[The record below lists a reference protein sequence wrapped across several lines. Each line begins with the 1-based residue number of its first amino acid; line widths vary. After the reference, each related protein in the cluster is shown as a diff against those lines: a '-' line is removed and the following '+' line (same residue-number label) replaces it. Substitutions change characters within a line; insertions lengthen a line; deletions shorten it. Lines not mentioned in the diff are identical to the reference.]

1 MQKSF
6 NMRLLLRLFFF
17 ANLLLASAV
26 AGAQVLGDLSFV
38 DICADGPDAFT
49 LVAMEDIAA
58 NRTIY
63 FRDDEWNGTGW
74 IDTNEGYIVWNTG
87 AAVIPKGS
95 IISFTNLGI
104 ASPSQ
109 PSVNFGSATAFANR
123 GMGGGDEAIFVYTTP
138 TDYNG
143 TPTWICA
150 VGKGVLSGA
159 FGSTT
164 GGTPNMVSGTTLTIG
179 TTAIHFTAPLDIA
192 AYKGPRSGFNKAG
205 TLAQL
210 NTLANFDTQDASGDQ
225 DADGITPDLPF
236 STAAFSFTAA
246 DGTPPSVTSASV
258 TGAATVAV
266 SFSEP
271 VTNAGTIANYSFSP
285 ALAINSI
292 AVDPSGNSAV
302 ITTAGLQQ
310 GRRYMLTING
320 LTDAAAN
327 TQTVAFSQNHL
338 YYNNYGGTDLVI
350 TELMYNVGA
359 QGDTLEFVEVYNK
372 GAAPIEIGGLRIADG
387 IDGRFT
393 ELALASAG
401 FALIA
406 FDSAKAGRFFNRSFM
421 QWTVGALS
429 NGGELITLRN
439 FSNAILDQITYVDA
453 APWPTQPDGTG
464 PSLEIIDPLTDN
476 SVAANWR
483 ASTTNTGKTYG
494 TPTAYS
500 VFASPGALPLVTSAT
515 LKFAPV
521 VQWIN
526 ETKDSASIVL
536 NLTGA
541 NPAGVSFKV
550 DIVGAWGT
558 ATEVVDFGTLSK
570 DTGFAA
576 GMLGNLTIKVPVQN
590 DALNEG
596 DEYAVVRLSNVV
608 GASVVDG
615 FYHTLHI
622 IDNDRMAPV
631 ASNAVSLSLLS
642 SIRNMT
648 PNSNSAEIV
657 AYDKATKRLWI
668 VNSIGNR
675 INIVDMTNPAAT
687 VPFDT
692 IDITPLGGINS
703 IAIKDNV
710 IVGAFE
716 NANKLLPGQ
725 VVFFDANGNVLKQI
739 DAGVLPDMVGISPDG
754 KYVVTANEAEP
765 AADYLTDP
773 EGSVTVIDISGG
785 IAGLSQANATTISLA
800 SLNPMKA
807 ALIASGVR
815 IFGRFGV
822 GAPVNGGSSVAQD
835 LEPEYVA
842 FSPDSKKAYITVQEA
857 NALLVIDLDNKS
869 IALDNTAQPF
879 IKSLGFK
886 DHSLV
891 GNGLDAS
898 DQADSINISRWR
910 VKGMYM
916 PDAIAT
922 LAIPD
927 VPGPGGKKGSTYFIT
942 ANEGDAR
949 EYSALTE
956 ETPLSGLRLDPVAF
970 PDSLVLRQ
978 PRNLG
983 RINFT
988 NQTGDTDGDG
998 DMDELYVLG
1007 GRSFT
1012 IWDSLGNKVWDS
1024 GDDLEQIVKQY
1035 TRPFFNANNGTG
1047 NPSIKNRSDNK
1058 GPEPEGVTVANIC
1071 DKTYAFVT
1079 LERSG
1084 GVVVYDVTDPTA
1096 PVFVTYANNRTSPSV
1111 AATADTGPEGIL
1123 FIPAAESPNNQ
1134 NLLLLANEISSSV
1147 SVFQVNCSPVQPV
1160 DLLRF
1165 DGRLQAGDAVLQW
1178 QIASA
1183 DDLKYFELQ
1192 HSTDA
1197 RNFKPVGTL
1206 QPAGT
1211 NYQFVHTNLPDGK
1224 HYYRLQ
1230 TAEKDGQKKL
1240 SRTVV
1245 LVKGAGN
1252 SFVIG
1257 LQQNPVRNGFV
1268 TPNLYS
1274 AKAQLA
1280 NAIITD
1286 VAGRNVGSTKMQLKK
1301 GQQQW
1306 QIAAPAAAGIYF
1318 LTITTEDGLRETI
1331 RFVK

>member
-1 MQKSF
+1 
-6 NMRLLLRLFFF
+6 
-17 ANLLLASAV
+17 
-26 AGAQVLGDLSFV
+26 
-38 DICADGPDAFT
+38 
-49 LVAMEDIAA
+49 
-58 NRTIY
+58 
-63 FRDDEWNGTGW
+63 
-74 IDTNEGYIVWNTG
+74 
-87 AAVIPKGS
+87 
-95 IISFTNLGI
+95 
-104 ASPSQ
+104 
-109 PSVNFGSATAFANR
+109 
-123 GMGGGDEAIFVYTTP
+123 
-138 TDYNG
+138 
-143 TPTWICA
+143 
-150 VGKGVLSGA
+150 
-159 FGSTT
+159 
-164 GGTPNMVSGTTLTIG
+164 
-179 TTAIHFTAPLDIA
+179 
-192 AYKGPRSGFNKAG
+192 
-205 TLAQL
+205 
-210 NTLANFDTQDASGDQ
+210 
-225 DADGITPDLPF
+225 
-236 STAAFSFTAA
+236 
-246 DGTPPSVTSASV
+246 
-258 TGAATVAV
+258 
-266 SFSEP
+266 
-271 VTNAGTIANYSFSP
+271 
-285 ALAINSI
+285 
-292 AVDPSGNSAV
+292 
-302 ITTAGLQQ
+302 
-310 GRRYMLTING
+310 
-320 LTDAAAN
+320 
-327 TQTVAFSQNHL
+327 
-338 YYNNYGGTDLVI
+338 
-350 TELMYNVGA
+350 
-359 QGDTLEFVEVYNK
+359 
-372 GAAPIEIGGLRIADG
+372 
-387 IDGRFT
+387 
-393 ELALASAG
+393 
-401 FALIA
+401 
-406 FDSAKAGRFFNRSFM
+406 
-421 QWTVGALS
+421 
-429 NGGELITLRN
+429 LITLRN

-464 PSLEIIDPLTDN
+464 PSLEIIDPLADN
-476 SVAANWR
+476 NVAANWR

-500 VFASPGALPLVTSAT
+500 VFASPGALPVPGLPT

-521 VQWIN
+521 VQWVN

-687 VPFDT
+687 VAFDT

-739 DAGVLPDMVGISPDG
+739 NAGVLPDMVGISPDG

-785 IAGLSQANATTISLA
+785 IAGLSQANANTISLA

-815 IFGRFGV
+815 IFGRFGL
-822 GAPVNGGSSVAQD
+822 GTPVNGGSSVAQD

-927 VPGPGGKKGSTYFIT
+927 APGPGGKKGSTYFIT

-956 ETPLSGLRLDPVAF
+956 ETALSGLRLDPVAF

-1206 QPAGT
+1206 PPAGT

-1280 NAIITD
+1280 NANITD